1 MIGVDLGG
9 TKILAG
15 VLDSSGN
22 VLEVREQPTPL
33 DSQDE
38 LLDALVETVAGLRGS
53 DVVAAGFGVPARV
66 TRGPGSRSAP

>member
-15 VLDSSGN
+15 VLDDAGHII
-22 VLEVREQPTPL
+22 EVREQPTPL

-38 LLDALVETVAGLRGS
+38 LLDALVETVAELRGPRI
-53 DVVAAGFGVPARV
+53 VAAGFGVPARV
-66 TRGPGSRSAP
+66 DSATGSRSAP